1 MFTIALWRMP
11 SIIPQKLRDARKA
24 RILEIQ
30 EIKHALVI
38 RDFLRGATL
47 QGKSQKHLIDEVEVK
62 ERNEEAEEEKIEKE
76 EQDEYVQKEEG
87 KEKEGAESQGQE
99 QKEDMEDV
107 EQSSNLI
114 NQSGQVSEE
123 FNSSLS

>member
-47 QGKSQKHLIDEVEVK
+47 QGKSQKHLYDEVVK
-62 ERNEEAEEEKIEKE
+62 ERKEEAEEGKIENE
-76 EQDEYVQKEEG
+76 EQDEDVQKEES

-99 QKEDMEDV
+99 QKEDKEDV
-107 EQSSNLI
+107 EQSSNEV
-114 NQSGQVSEE
+114 NQSGQEFEE
-123 FNSSLS
+123 FNSSVS

>member
-47 QGKSQKHLIDEVEVK
+47 QGKSQKHLYDEVVK
-62 ERNEEAEEEKIEKE
+62 ERKEEAEEGKIENE
-76 EQDEYVQKEEG
+76 EQDEDVQKEES

-99 QKEDMEDV
+99 QKEDKEDV
-107 EQSSNLI
+107 DQSSNEV
-114 NQSGQVSEE
+114 NQSGQELEE
-123 FNSSLS
+123 FNSSVS